1 MRPHLAT
8 PYVRMH
14 ALRCLPTTI
23 EARRTWLGQRPQW
36 ARGELEAVR
45 LHLLPE
51 LPRARPCADAG
62 RTTAGPRLVNDECI
76 RCGATSGVNEERY
89 CRQCHWIVLCEIED
103 GIRKLGKYLSC
114 WADFRA
120 WEQGHGI

>member
-1 MRPHLAT
+1 
-8 PYVRMH
+8 MH
-14 ALRCLPTTI
+14 ALRCLPTAI
-23 EARRTWLGQRPQW
+23 EARRTWLGECPQR
-36 ARGELEAVR
+36 ARSQLEAER

-51 LPRARPCADAG
+51 LPPARAFVDTGRP
-62 RTTAGPRLVNDECI
+62 TAGLRLVNEECI
-76 RCGATSGVNEERY
+76 RCGESSGVNEERY